1 MSQCILLRR
10 EMKMRVIKMVGSISE
25 CVNFK
30 LLEEI
35 LGDFG

>member
-10 EMKMRVIKMVGSISE
+10 EMKMRIIEMVGGISE

-30 LLEEI
+30 LLKEI